1 MQQKKSFMNPVC
13 FFHAML
19 WCSHFVLTISSETRP
34 YPNHGM
40 FLFLPG
46 SGMWPEI
53 ALTRA
58 RRVSEKCVR
67 NLRFFSLENFPHTGT
82 APRTSKK
89 NGGLNGKGG
98 GGISPQ
104 VFLGWIKFEWCQ
116 GDHEVEKVMPCFLS
130 GYFCLPSMFLL
141 FFFQI
146 SRVFSSFSWD
156 LPRTKLKGL
165 IKDVPMRLLEIS
177 GDVLDKLFWESWS
190 EVADDYSMCWIRA
203 LWKPMIM
210 IMIEISVPCLGWIYD
225 GFLPFT
231 TYHPLQ
237 TSSNLLGIVQVST
250 FKDGFWSGGEA
261 YPIHWQV

>member
-1 MQQKKSFMNPVC
+1 MFFSCNALVFSFCTHHLFRNKTLPKPRHVFVPSRVGHVARDCPNKGKTGFREMCAKPQIFLFRKFLPHRNGPQDIQKK
-13 FFHAML
+13 
-19 WCSHFVLTISSETRP
+19 
-34 YPNHGM
+34 
-40 FLFLPG
+40 
-46 SGMWPEI
+46 
-53 ALTRA
+53 
-58 RRVSEKCVR
+58 RRFKRKGGRR
-67 NLRFFSLENFPHTGT
+67 NLPAGFFGVDQIWVMS
-82 APRTSKK
+82 RWSWSW
-89 NGGLNGKGG
+89 KGDALFFVR
-98 GGISPQ
+98 I
-104 VFLGWIKFEWCQ
+104 FF
-116 GDHEVEKVMPCFLS
+116 
-130 GYFCLPSMFLL
+130 LPSMFLL
-141 FFFQI
+141 GFFQI
-146 SRVFSSFSWD
+146 SRVFSSFFWD

-165 IKDVPMRLLEIS
+165 IKDVPMIFLEIS